1 MQHFEFGWQTED
13 GLQLYAQGWQPETE
27 PRGVVCLVHGLGEH
41 SGRYKHLAAF
51 LNQAGY
57 VLLAFDLRGHGKSQ
71 GQRGHTP
78 SYEAL
83 LDDIAH
89 LLEEAAERY
98 PDRLCFLYGHSLGGN
113 LVINYALHRR
123 PPLAGVVATGP
134 LFRPAFEPPAW
145 KLTLARIMYSVW
157 PTLAMSNE
165 LDRQVLSRD
174 PAVVHAYNEDPL
186 VHDRLT
192 PRLTMDM
199 LQSGLWALEHAAEF
213 PLPLLLMHGSADRLT
228 SAQAS
233 REFAAQAG
241 ERCTLK
247 IWDGFY
253 HEIHNEPEQGE
264 VFAYLLEWLND
275 SLRNEATR
283 QRGNEAIRQRGKSRW
298 NLNGQI
304 PQVIKRRSLD

>member
-1 MQHFEFGWQTED
+1 MQHVEFAWQTED
-13 GLQLYAQGWQPETE
+13 GLRLYAQGWQPETE
-27 PRGVVCLVHGLGEH
+27 PKGVVCLVHGLGEH
-41 SGRYKHLAAF
+41 SGRYAHLAAF

-57 VLLAFDLRGHGKSQ
+57 ALLTFDLRGHGQSE

-89 LLEEAAERY
+89 LLDEAAKRY
-98 PDRLCFLYGHSLGGN
+98 PNCPRFLYGHSLGGN
-113 LVINYALHRR
+113 LVINYALRRR
-123 PPLAGVVATGP
+123 PKLAGVIATGP

-145 KLTLARIMYSVW
+145 KLTLARIMYNLW

-174 PAVVHAYNEDPL
+174 PAVVRAYNEDPL

-199 LQSGLWALEHAAEF
+199 LQAGLWSMEHAAEF
-213 PLPLLLMHGSADRLT
+213 PLPLLLMHGSDDRLT

-241 ERCTLK
+241 EVCTLK

-253 HEIHNEPEQGE
+253 HEIHNEPEQGL
-264 VFAYLLEWLND
+264 VFGYLLEWLN
-275 SLRNEATR
+275 
-283 QRGNEAIRQRGKSRW
+283 GF
-298 NLNGQI
+298 
-304 PQVIKRRSLD
+304 